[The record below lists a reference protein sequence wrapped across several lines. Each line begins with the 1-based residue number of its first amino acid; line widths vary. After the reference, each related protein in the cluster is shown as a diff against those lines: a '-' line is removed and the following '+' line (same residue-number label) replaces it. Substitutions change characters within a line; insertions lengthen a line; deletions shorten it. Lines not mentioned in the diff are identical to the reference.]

1 MQWVY
6 IPMSCCFYSH
16 STCRETRF
24 WDTKWLLPRW
34 IKSRELDLLPGCL
47 APKPMRNVWPSWER
61 PECRRCDKE
70 QPLCQL
76 GPPTQCFWH
85 VWTRCQYLTLQRL
98 TSKLLVSLERSEDLA
113 TVESYFYTATE
124 VDGLQK
130 KWLQLLY
137 SLYLYP
143 LNMILK
149 LLPPRSGDYFP
160 TSRAW
165 HSMPVLS
172 QDLKRQSWV
181 SSCVPCS

>member
-16 STCRETRF
+16 STYRETRF

-34 IKSRELDLLPGCL
+34 IKSRELNSLPGCL

-76 GPPTQCFWH
+76 GPPTQCFQH
-85 VWTRCQYLTLQRL
+85 VWTRCQYLTLRRL

-124 VDGLQK
+124 VGGLPKNGCNYFTLCIYTLWIWPWSFSHQEVGT
-130 KWLQLLY
+130 
-137 SLYLYP
+137 
-143 LNMILK
+143 IF
-149 LLPPRSGDYFP
+149 PPPKPGTVCQF
-160 TSRAW
+160 
-165 HSMPVLS
+165 
-172 QDLKRQSWV
+172 
-181 SSCVPCS
+181 